1 MWSED
6 KYGDWLCPVCP
17 RDGEG
22 QRETDACLQKNWNSE
37 VLPEFYSCSFT
48 TNQPKFDLKVKKKK
62 KKKLSSVYLSIYCLE
77 REDMSA
83 ILSLYPLLYSGDNFL
98 FAQYLFDN

>member
-1 MWSED
+1 MVTDSALFAPEME
-6 KYGDWLCPVCP
+6 KGREKLTPVYKKT
-17 RDGEG
+17 
-22 QRETDACLQKNWNSE
+22 ETLKFCQNSIH
-37 VLPEFYSCSFT
+37 VPLPP
-48 TNQPKFDLKVKKKK
+48 TNQSLTSKLKKKK
-62 KKKLSSVYLSIYCLE
+62 KQLSSVYLSIYCLE